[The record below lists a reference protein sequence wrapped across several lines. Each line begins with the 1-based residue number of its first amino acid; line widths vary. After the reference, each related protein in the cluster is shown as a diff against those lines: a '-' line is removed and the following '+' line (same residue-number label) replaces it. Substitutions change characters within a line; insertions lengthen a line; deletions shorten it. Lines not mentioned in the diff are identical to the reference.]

1 MLLKYSQMILALIFR
16 YNWKSRTK
24 KFPRR
29 WPPNNKIQHKN
40 GNFAFHICCIAL
52 WRYHNQRAFFK
63 NSFPVKTYIQSLFW
77 QRIRLSSWASY
88 GIVSWSPHWSSPIE
102 SIQIFTDNQDH
113 HGIVYNQEKNI
124 YWENYIFKN
133 IGF

>member
-77 QRIRLSSWASY
+77 QQDSFIILGFIWYCKLKSTLKQPNWEYSDFYRQSGSSWNCLQS
-88 GIVSWSPHWSSPIE
+88 G
-102 SIQIFTDNQDH
+102 
-113 HGIVYNQEKNI
+113 KK
-124 YWENYIFKN
+124 YILGKLHF
-133 IGF
+133 